1 MPAWPRRSGHPMT
14 GGQPDRAIDA
24 VIFDLDGVLAD
35 TEIIWFEAMRALLAP
50 AEFTWEQNLH
60 LVGSTSEFT
69 TEWIRTEFQR
79 TESPADLERI
89 IGAAVNEHVER
100 VTLEPMAGA
109 TELVEGL
116 RSRGLPVAVASQS
129 SPRWVE
135 RTLRQIGLL
144 PAFEFFVT
152 ASEVPVRLGVAETA
166 DAMKAVPC
174 SPSRQRWWGPM
185 KAWLRWVAR
194 LETAPLAPSTW
205 GMWQLVQLWSAPAC
219 ACSAPVV
226 QVATPCGLLTAS

>member
-1 MPAWPRRSGHPMT
+1 MT

-152 ASEVPVRLGVAETA
+152 ASEVPRGKPAPDIYLHAAARIGVAPERCLA
-166 DAMKAVPC
+166 IEDSSHGIESAHAAGFSVVQI
-174 SPSRQRWWGPM
+174 RHG
-185 KAWLRWVAR
+185 V
-194 LETAPLAPSTW
+194 APSPPQERAHAIIESLHAFDFGW
-205 GMWQLVQLWSAPAC
+205 LHRP
-219 ACSAPVV
+219 PRR
-226 QVATPCGLLTAS
+226 